1 MLRFKILASVV
12 PLLAAAVFARSEIG
26 SVSHPRI
33 ALGDTSVELTSLF
46 WTAGVHVAFTD
57 DPARATVRVQIT
69 EDADAADF
77 AVVDDGLGSE
87 SESCQANP
95 STRLISIA
103 AQPVDGGQVI
113 YLSTEGPADYRV
125 YVRSKT
131 FSQREAAALIVGA
144 RGGHRRLQAASLEP
158 RRFAP
163 LTPRQPCLEAVAG
176 PQTVR
181 KVGGTSSFTAS
192 VAF

>member
-26 SVSHPRI
+26 SVSHPCI
-33 ALGDTSVELTSLF
+33 ALGETSVELTSLF
-46 WTAGVHVAFTD
+46 WTAGLHVAFTD
-57 DPARATVRVQIT
+57 DPALATVRVQIT

-87 SESCQANP
+87 SETCQANP

-113 YLSTEGPADYRV
+113 YLSTEGPADYSV
-125 YVRSKT
+125 YVRSKKT

-144 RGGHRRLQAASLEP
+144 RSGHRHLQAASL
-158 RRFAP
+158 
-163 LTPRQPCLEAVAG
+163 
-176 PQTVR
+176 
-181 KVGGTSSFTAS
+181 
-192 VAF
+192 